1 MSLDA
6 ANISHYLALLNGLIS
21 ASAHTEEYR
30 QMVAK
35 AIAEGRDISNDEL
48 AAVAQRV
55 QASLDEAQKAVQD
68 PNAPAGEVTQ

>member
-6 ANISHYLALLNGLIS
+6 ANISHYLTILNGLIS

-35 AIAEGRDISNDEL
+35 AIAEGRDISNEEL
-48 AAVAQRV
+48 AEVAKRV
-55 QASLDEAQKAVQD
+55 QDALDEAQA
-68 PNAPAGEVTQ
+68 AAGEMPNQEITQ